1 MRTRTQRA
9 LYDAAGIQKILEGV
23 LANSA
28 GMATAS
34 GTGTGTGTGTAAG
47 DIPAAKVMN
56 NLDWFGSMGF
66 LEFLRE
72 IGKYARVGTMMAK
85 DSVKTRLDSEQG
97 MSFTEFSYQLL
108 QGYDFVHLFKEHDVR
123 VQVGGSDQWGNITA
137 GTDLIRRILVRRVRV
152 DPSVDP

>member
-1 MRTRTQRA
+1 MKGEHKQTCPGCAAPHPHIPKYRRIELLLGFNKVKKKILLFTMQNDVCQPLDFLRTCTLTHSHAHA

-34 GTGTGTGTGTAAG
+34 GTAAG

-72 IGKYARVGTMMAK
+72 IGKYARVGRAALSTH
-85 DSVKTRLDSEQG
+85 V
-97 MSFTEFSYQLL
+97 FTQ
-108 QGYDFVHLFKEHDVR
+108 
-123 VQVGGSDQWGNITA
+123 T
-137 GTDLIRRILVRRVRV
+137 
-152 DPSVDP
+152 